1 MVFCPM
7 SLKVPDFGV
16 RNGTGYCWDVTGIS
30 TDGHESPS
38 SESRFGYRLESLGG
52 RSPGV
57 QIAETENDRN
67 PAPLLGDSYGKPV
80 QFEWRAVPGVLG
92 YMVRVGTYPWENAVP
107 NTDLDPAKETFPPTF
122 TTDNFLQ
129 VDDGSQVSQGRYCW
143 TVWPVI
149 EDPAHPGQIWS
160 RQPRVDKYPPFCY
173 TSGPSFP
180 NIKFA
185 KSTVKAGEQIDGT
198 IEWDYVPDGQLTI
211 SSIASPATL
220 ITSLAKCRSRG
231 PYYADKYNC
240 VIRFAAIAQ
249 KGMFFP
255 ITAKG
260 YNSPE
265 IVVPY
270 RSPPFDDL
278 PRFGGHEV
286 HYDRAMRRPRQRV
299 LPCRVRSL

>member
-1 MVFCPM
+1 M
-7 SLKVPDFGV
+7 
-16 RNGTGYCWDVTGIS
+16 
-30 TDGHESPS
+30 
-38 SESRFGYRLESLGG
+38 
-52 RSPGV
+52 
-57 QIAETENDRN
+57 
-67 PAPLLGDSYGKPV
+67 
-80 QFEWRAVPGVLG
+80 
-92 YMVRVGTYPWENAVP
+92 P

-149 EDPAHPGQIWS
+149 EDPAHPGQIWN

-220 ITSLAKCRSRG
+220 VTSLAKCRSRG

-249 KGMFFP
+249 KGMFSRSRRKATTVQRSSCLTGRRPSTTCRRLWRTRSPLRPRHVAPSAKSAALSGSIAVMITPWAATIIFAVPVAERGQVAVPGTSATAPRTMFASTKALRCVAKSAGSEERRVAIGGEMVP
-255 ITAKG
+255 IATTAK
-260 YNSPE
+260 
-265 IVVPY
+265 
-270 RSPPFDDL
+270 D
-278 PRFGGHEV
+278 H
-286 HYDRAMRRPRQRV
+286 A
-299 LPCRVRSL
+299 